1 MRVTSVLRA
10 VSHGRTPLIK
20 FIGKRSPPKSVDH
33 TPHAHPAS
41 PSESLPDSFANYRS
55 KAQQHGPLAGGGGSR
70 NTPSAPIS
78 SLTYGAV
85 GGRAGRKLGPVQPKQ
100 GEYFDRN
107 ELPIRFRRTAFTEA
121 EMEAIQTG
129 GASLY
134 G

>member
-1 MRVTSVLRA
+1 M
-10 VSHGRTPLIK
+10 
-20 FIGKRSPPKSVDH
+20 
-33 TPHAHPAS
+33 
-41 PSESLPDSFANYRS
+41 PDSFANYRS
-55 KAQQHGPLAGGGGSR
+55 KAQQHGPLAGGGGR
-70 NTPSAPIS
+70 KTTLSAPIS

-85 GGRAGRKLGPVQPKQ
+85 GGRAGRELGPVQPKQ

-107 ELPIRFRRTAFTEA
+107 ELPMRFRRTPFTEA